1 MKNIMEIYV
10 EYGIP
15 ENLQMHMLRVAACSK
30 IIVDNWRGEKLNVQA
45 LYRVLLLHD
54 MGNIV
59 KIPKDEFSDP
69 VFQANRKKY
78 FDLYGN
84 DDHAVSLAIAKE
96 LGLSE
101 YELALMNDKVFV
113 NNESIMSSE
122 SFETKIGAYCDQRVA
137 PDCVMSLLGRLYEAK
152 ERYKDKPG
160 TSMNNPKTD
169 RLIHCADVIEKQIM
183 EYCSIKADKITEDSI
198 YDNIQ
203 YFKEYNI

>member
-1 MKNIMEIYV
+1 MKNIMKIYV

-30 IIVDNWRGEKLNVQA
+30 KIIDNWCGAELNVQA

-54 MGNIV
+54 MGNLV
-59 KIPKDEFSDP
+59 KIPKEEFSDS
-69 VFQANRKKY
+69 VFQAVRRKY
-78 FDLYGN
+78 FDLYGK
-84 DDHAVSLAIAKE
+84 DDHKVSLTIAKE

-113 NNESIMSSE
+113 NNENIMVSN

-137 PDCVMSLLGRLYEAK
+137 PDCVMTLLGRLYEAK

-169 RLIHCADVIEKQIM
+169 RLIYCADIIEKQIM
-183 EYCSIKADKITEDSI
+183 EYCSISPEEITDDSI
-198 YDNIQ
+198 YDNIE
-203 YFKEYNI
+203 YFKGYEV